1 MSDDFELHRIS
12 AYKRDKLGSI
22 ESRRIRRAGRIPAV
36 VYGHEQEPAHV
47 SVEDHDLRHLIKNR
61 ERVFE
66 IDVDGNVEET
76 MLRELQWDTFG
87 SEILHVDLVRINAS
101 ERVTVEVPVQ
111 LRGTSPGVV
120 SGGVLE
126 QPLHTLE
133 LDCLAHSIP
142 DSISI
147 KINSLEIGDA
157 VHVSD
162 IEVPRGSK
170 LHHEGDEVVVH
181 VIAPITTEEVE
192 PTEEEASEPEVI
204 GEASEATEE

>member
-1 MSDDFELHRIS
+1 MSDDFVLHRIS
-12 AYKRDKLGSI
+12 AYKRDKMGSI

-47 SVEDHDLRHLIKNR
+47 SVEDHDLRNLIKNR

-76 MLRELQWDTFG
+76 ILRDLQWDTFG
-87 SEILHVDLVRINAS
+87 TEILHVDLMRINAS
-101 ERVTVEVPVQ
+101 ERVTVEVPVN

-120 SGGVLE
+120 AGGVLE

-142 DSISI
+142 DSIPVR
-147 KINSLEIGDA
+147 INSLEIGDA
-157 VHVSD
+157 IHVNE

-170 LHHEGDEVVVH
+170 IHNAEDQVVVH
-181 VIAPITTEEVE
+181 VVPPIGVAE
-192 PTEEEASEPEVI
+192 PEEE
-204 GEASEATEE
+204 GEAAEAAEAPEEATEE

>member
-1 MSDDFELHRIS
+1 MSDDFVMHRIS
-12 AYKRDKLGSI
+12 ASKREKLGSI

-47 SVEDHDLRHLIKNR
+47 SVDDHDLRNLIKNR

-66 IDVDGNVEET
+66 IDVDGQVEET
-76 MLRELQWDTFG
+76 MLRDLQWDTFG
-87 SEILHVDLVRINAS
+87 TEILHVDLIRINAS

-120 SGGVLE
+120 GGGVLE

-142 DSISI
+142 DSIPVR
-147 KINSLEIGDA
+147 INSLEIGDA
-157 VHVSD
+157 IHVNE

-170 LHHEGDEVVVH
+170 IHNAPDQVVVH
-181 VIAPITTEEVE
+181 VVPPMGVAEPGEE
-192 PTEEEASEPEVI
+192 
-204 GEASEATEE
+204 GEAAEAAEAPEEATEE